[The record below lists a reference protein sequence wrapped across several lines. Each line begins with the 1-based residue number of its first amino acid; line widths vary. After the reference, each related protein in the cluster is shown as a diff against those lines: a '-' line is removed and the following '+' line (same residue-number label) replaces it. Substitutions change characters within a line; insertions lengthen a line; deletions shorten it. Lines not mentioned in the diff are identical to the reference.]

1 MQRLN
6 RLLVVSFCV
15 PVAFANA
22 TPWRST
28 LYPINWT
35 PQHTDAEGRFL
46 HDFSYAGYANGER
59 PLPPAD
65 SPASLTLE
73 ATDDDSD
80 DTERIQHALDRLAD
94 NAGGVLLLGPGT
106 FRVAPPDG
114 ERAALRISRS
124 GVVLRGAGPGVTT
137 IINTD
142 PNMRQR
148 DVIRVAPTDTPS
160 RVWLRASGEP
170 FPLAAD
176 AANRTNRV
184 RLAEPADLKEG
195 EWIVL
200 LSDATDEFI
209 ADHDM
214 TGLWQTRMGAVAF
227 YRRITRVSADGR
239 TVEFD
244 IPIRYPLPVRD
255 NARLHR
261 LSPQHLEEVGVESLS
276 IAMIEHP
283 GEGFA
288 ANDFREE
295 GTAAYDVHG
304 AHLITFYHTVN
315 GWIRDVH
322 TARPKTNNNDI
333 HMVSNG
339 FLLHMSRNIT
349 VKGCVV
355 QRPQYKGAGGN
366 GYGIT
371 FSGSDC
377 LVTESRVTHGRHNFS
392 FKSLWTSG
400 NVVHRSRAEDAMLAS
415 DFHMHLSPAN
425 LFDAVTVNR
434 DWLEARYRPWGTIV
448 HGHPT
453 TQSVFWN
460 TIGEAAHPRAGVV
473 VDSRQFGW
481 GYVIGTQGEAT
492 GVRTRP
498 VLVPGSGP
506 HPARDT
512 SPEDFVE
519 GVGEGATLVPQ
530 SLYEDQLRRRLGPRD
545 RPTR

>member
-1 MQRLN
+1 MRRLTK
-6 RLLVVSFCV
+6 LLVVSFCV
-15 PVAFANA
+15 PVAFAGA
-22 TPWRST
+22 SPWRST

-35 PQHTDAEGRFL
+35 PQHADAEGRFL
-46 HDFSYAGYANGER
+46 HDFSYAGYESGQR

-65 SPASLTLE
+65 SPATVTLQ
-73 ATDDDSD
+73 ATDDEAD
-80 DTERIQHALDRLAD
+80 DTARIQEAIDRVGE
-94 NAGGVLLLGPGT
+94 NGGGVVLLGPGT
-106 FRVAPPDG
+106 FRVAPPEG
-114 ERAALRISRS
+114 SRAALHITHN
-124 GVVLRGAGPGVTT
+124 GVVLRGSGPEATT

-148 DVIRVAPTDTPS
+148 DVIRVAPPNTPS

-170 FPLAAD
+170 VPLAVD
-176 AANRTNRV
+176 AENRSTRV
-184 RLAEPADLKEG
+184 RLAESAGVEAGD
-195 EWIVL
+195 WIVL
-200 LSDATDEFI
+200 LADATDEFI

-214 TGLWQTRMGAVAF
+214 TGLWNPRMGAVAF
-227 YRRITRVSADGR
+227 YRRVARVSSDGL
-239 TVEFD
+239 TVEID
-244 IPIRYPLPVRD
+244 IPLRYPLPTRD
-255 NARLHR
+255 NARLQR
-261 LSPQHLEEVGVESLS
+261 TAPHLEQVGVESLS
-276 IAMIEHP
+276 IGMVEHP

-288 ANDFREE
+288 ANDYREE
-295 GTAAYDVHG
+295 GTAAHEVHG
-304 AHLITFYHTVN
+304 AHIITFYHTVN
-315 GWIRDVH
+315 AWIRDIH
-322 TARPKTNNNDI
+322 TARPETNEHDI

-349 VKGCVV
+349 VTGCVV
-355 QRPQYKGAGGN
+355 RKPQYKGAGGN

-377 LVTESRVTHGRHNFS
+377 LVTDSRVTHARHNFS

-545 RPTR
+545 RSER